1 MGEVMKVGT
10 ASNTGKY
17 GWVLGLMFI
26 LAGCQST
33 APVAT
38 SGSLDNTSFMNLWT
52 TYRHCETGVDVD
64 AMVVDAHR
72 LNSIAQQSGPA
83 TKEEAPLPKMIT
95 RWVSEPA
102 NRLAVDP
109 KAMAV
114 SCSLRTG
121 QSALQ
126 AGRNDLA
133 SEMFQAVLT
142 YPEGAYP
149 YHATQARE
157 GLAQLNGEANL
168 SSMLAPNPAFTTA
181 LASTSHGK

>member
-1 MGEVMKVGT
+1 MKVGK
-10 ASNTGKY
+10 ASNIGNF
-17 GWVLGLMFI
+17 GWVVGIMFI
-26 LAGCQST
+26 LTGCQST

-38 SGSLDNTSFMNLWT
+38 SGSLDNTSFMSLWT
-52 TYRHCETGVDVD
+52 TYRHCETGADVD
-64 AMVVDAHR
+64 AMVLDAHR
-72 LNSIAQQSGPA
+72 LNSIVQQSGQP
-83 TKEEAPLPKMIT
+83 THEEAPLPKMIT

-114 SCSLRTG
+114 SCSLHTG
-121 QSALQ
+121 QSALL

-142 YPEGAYP
+142 YPDGAYP

-157 GLAQLNGEANL
+157 GLARLNGEANL
-168 SSMLAPNPAFTTA
+168 SGMLTPVPSFTTI
-181 LASTSHGK
+181 LASTGSGK